1 MSSANV
7 SHSAGITVRSIGV
20 SLKIVDLR
28 IAMTY
33 VYWSLTNGMTGNR

>member
-20 SLKIVDLR
+20 SLKTAGLR

-33 VYWSLTNGMTGNR
+33 VYWSLTNGMMENR